1 MKSFMLG
8 FIGGVASLLVLAAI
22 FGDDSVFYRN
32 GQMSIRKEAFKNH
45 HMIKEVDEH
54 DNVIY
59 KWTTS
64 TTSTFR

>member
-8 FIGGVASLLVLAAI
+8 FIGGVASLLVLSAI

-32 GQMSIRKEAFKNH
+32 GQMSIKKEAFKNH
-45 HMIKEVDEH
+45 HMIKEVDDR

-59 KWTTS
+59 KWANLN
-64 TTSTFR
+64 RL